1 MQRLRRRTGAKI
13 VSMAMCAWG
22 LGPPGTEEGLFHCKH
37 SWWLVSPELY
47 PWALLFLG
55 RQCPGVG
62 PTHQYAPLKGPSPIP
77 QVPLTRLAQ
86 QYAPAL
92 CAAWGLVVRAA
103 FEEWS
108 WTTYLQE
115 HSVLKALEKCWT
127 ELDSPPWPADP
138 ANTLERTLGQ
148 HLAPVVAGQADGP
161 GLPHGYTCSGCGLQ
175 QMVYPCTFCGGEGS
189 VSDPEKQAEGQGT
202 RAGSVDDANGQST
215 AEKYLEVCQ
224 SAYSKEAVRK
234 ATEAG
239 NALLRAAG
247 SVPRAAE
254 LVNKARLRKYGE
266 HFQKAKEGALKGL
279 SPLHEQYLKDCVLK
293 GVPSRA
299 KSTPKREKAR
309 NHGSV
314 RGHEEEMLQKAWKDA
329 SYGAVLLC
337 STETEDQEE
346 NRQIDRILTE
356 SKVAE
361 SPLGRVP
368 KQNPDRTISA
378 EGRPIND
385 MRARNASGS
394 KYDHPPAAQPRH
406 RAVVRQS
413 LWWRVRHPKVP
424 QRCAKRDVPRAFKWH
439 FLKPGDVPEFCTRI
453 LGVLILSLVMVFG
466 WVGAPGEF
474 VIWATAAQK
483 HHGSFRP
490 CHPQFNDVVP

>member
-1 MQRLRRRTGAKI
+1 
-13 VSMAMCAWG
+13 
-22 LGPPGTEEGLFHCKH
+22 
-37 SWWLVSPELY
+37 
-47 PWALLFLG
+47 
-55 RQCPGVG
+55 
-62 PTHQYAPLKGPSPIP
+62 
-77 QVPLTRLAQ
+77 
-86 QYAPAL
+86 
-92 CAAWGLVVRAA
+92 
-103 FEEWS
+103 
-108 WTTYLQE
+108 
-115 HSVLKALEKCWT
+115 
-127 ELDSPPWPADP
+127 
-138 ANTLERTLGQ
+138 
-148 HLAPVVAGQADGP
+148 
-161 GLPHGYTCSGCGLQ
+161 
-175 QMVYPCTFCGGEGS
+175 
-189 VSDPEKQAEGQGT
+189 
-202 RAGSVDDANGQST
+202 
-215 AEKYLEVCQ
+215 
-224 SAYSKEAVRK
+224 
-234 ATEAG
+234 
-239 NALLRAAG
+239 
-247 SVPRAAE
+247 
-254 LVNKARLRKYGE
+254 
-266 HFQKAKEGALKGL
+266 
-279 SPLHEQYLKDCVLK
+279 
-293 GVPSRA
+293 
-299 KSTPKREKAR
+299 
-309 NHGSV
+309 
-314 RGHEEEMLQKAWKDA
+314 MLQKAWKDA

-346 NRQIDRILTE
+346 NRQIDQILTE

-490 CHPQFNDVVP
+490 CHPQFNDVVPYTSRWLMDDGVVVEPLVGNRIQGSLSAMDAAMVSVWGPGAINLDKLAEEGTPAKSQLLWGLHLDFEEQVVVLDRKSTRLNSSHANISYAVFCLKKKNSYNTLY

>member
-1 MQRLRRRTGAKI
+1 M
-13 VSMAMCAWG
+13 
-22 LGPPGTEEGLFHCKH
+22 
-37 SWWLVSPELY
+37 
-47 PWALLFLG
+47 
-55 RQCPGVG
+55 
-62 PTHQYAPLKGPSPIP
+62 
-77 QVPLTRLAQ
+77 
-86 QYAPAL
+86 
-92 CAAWGLVVRAA
+92 
-103 FEEWS
+103 
-108 WTTYLQE
+108 
-115 HSVLKALEKCWT
+115 
-127 ELDSPPWPADP
+127 
-138 ANTLERTLGQ
+138 
-148 HLAPVVAGQADGP
+148 
-161 GLPHGYTCSGCGLQ
+161 
-175 QMVYPCTFCGGEGS
+175 
-189 VSDPEKQAEGQGT
+189 
-202 RAGSVDDANGQST
+202 
-215 AEKYLEVCQ
+215 
-224 SAYSKEAVRK
+224 RK

-346 NRQIDRILTE
+346 NRQIDQILTE

-490 CHPQFNDVVP
+490 CHPQFNDVVPYTSRWLMDDGVVVEPLVGNRIQRSLSAMDAAMVSVWGPGAINLDKLAEEGTPAKSQLLWGLHLDFEEQVVVLPEPKRIKAKYLLREPQLQRGCQRVRTKLLRELAGTAQYWAVSAPEIAPYLPIFYRLLQQEVGNHEWVKPRGSRQS

>member
-13 VSMAMCAWG
+13 VSMAMCACG
-22 LGPPGTEEGLFHCKH
+22 LGPPETEEGLFHRKH

-62 PTHQYAPLKGPSPIP
+62 PTHQHAPLKGPSPIP

-127 ELDSPPWPADP
+127 ELDAPPWPADP

-202 RAGSVDDANGQST
+202 RAGSIDDANGQST

-224 SAYSKEAVRK
+224 SPYSKEAVRK

-279 SPLHEQYLKDCVLK
+279 SPLHEQYLKDCVL
-293 GVPSRA
+293 RA
-299 KSTPKREKAR
+299 CPVE
-309 NHGSV
+309 
-314 RGHEEEMLQKAWKDA
+314 L
-329 SYGAVLLC
+329 
-337 STETEDQEE
+337 
-346 NRQIDRILTE
+346 
-356 SKVAE
+356 
-361 SPLGRVP
+361 RVP
-368 KQNPDRTISA
+368 PRERRPETTALSGGTRKRCCRRHGKTHLM
-378 EGRPIND
+378 GR
-385 MRARNASGS
+385 
-394 KYDHPPAAQPRH
+394 YFC
-406 RAVVRQS
+406 
-413 LWWRVRHPKVP
+413 VP
-424 QRCAKRDVPRAFKWH
+424 QRPKTK
-439 FLKPGDVPEFCTRI
+439 KKIGKSTRY
-453 LGVLILSLVMVFG
+453 
-466 WVGAPGEF
+466 
-474 VIWATAAQK
+474 
-483 HHGSFRP
+483 
-490 CHPQFNDVVP
+490 